1 MCIIL
6 TIFRSITNTTYK
18 VVIIALQAL
27 VSIRITR
34 IGFIFAITRVKFI
47 YMIIFCILSKDLM
60 NIQHVLV
67 MRHWRQ

>member
-34 IGFIFAITRVKFI
+34 IGFIFAIIRVKFI

-67 MRHWRQ
+67 MRH

>member
-27 VSIRITR
+27 VSIRIIR